1 MYLSHIKYTLNYL
14 FILSS
19 ISAKNMS
26 VSTCTA
32 CRGFGRK
39 SVDYLGS
46 ESSPVRYILYSSPNV
61 SIYTTLTY

>member
-1 MYLSHIKYTLNYL
+1 MYLTHIKYTLSYL

-19 ISAKNMS
+19 ISAKISRS

-32 CRGFGRK
+32 CRGFGSK

-46 ESSPVRYILYSSPNV
+46 ESSPVR
-61 SIYTTLTY
+61 